1 VKVGWRVSFLGRWRN
16 WQRIPSRGK
25 VAGSSPVRPCLRGN
39 EMLERVTSLMH
50 CMVTVL
56 DWIVAGAVVVVVV
69 SIAVTM

>member
-1 VKVGWRVSFLGRWRN
+1 
-16 WQRIPSRGK
+16 
-25 VAGSSPVRPCLRGN
+25 
-39 EMLERVTSLMH
+39 MLERVTSLMH